1 MEVLYLKRASGEQQL
16 PESPFFLRL
25 LSDFGIMR
33 LVAFTYPGNREEV
46 RI

>member
-1 MEVLYLKRASGEQQL
+1 MKQASGEQQL
-16 PESPFFLRL
+16 LKSPFFLRM